1 MTLHSEPLGT
11 GSTRIVHREANAE
24 LLEIPP
30 EDIKSLFQS
39 AGVLLFRG
47 FDVDPMTMLSFAAHY
62 SSRFNRDR
70 LRPPVAGSDGY
81 VQMVTEGMGYVEP
94 HSEQANSPFR
104 PDAIWFCCEVPA
116 ESEGETLVWDGVRL
130 WDALPRSLQDL
141 FGARKLRFFQRYA
154 EDRWQ
159 RFLGDGSTLAD
170 ARRALDGVPGLSY
183 HVADDHSIYMEY
195 VCPAVVKT
203 RFGQR
208 DAFANSLLS
217 ERHNTLGA
225 LMSFED
231 GSLIPDDVVATIEDT
246 MSPLTEKICWQAGDL
261 AVVDNSR
268 FLHGRNAYRDPRRKI
283 FSTLS
288 FLNF

>member
-30 EDIKSLFQS
+30 DDIKSLFQS

-47 FDVDPMTMLSFAAHY
+47 FEVDPMTMLSFAARY

-116 ESEGETLVWDGVRL
+116 ESDGETLVWDGVRL

-217 ERHNTLGA
+217 ERHTLGA

-268 FLHGRNAYRDPRRKI
+268 FLHGRNAYRDPLRKI